1 MKKRIILIVVLLLA
15 ILGIGYVYTSIPMIE
30 LEKNAEVEI
39 NSTIDPYDY
48 ITKYRKCEKED
59 VSIDSSQVDLTK
71 IGEYTITYTVKDE
84 IYDLPVKIVDTTA
97 PIVEVKD
104 KEIFEGDHIKVEDL
118 VSKVEDATEAKV
130 TFKEDYDFSKEGT
143 YKVIVV
149 AEDSSENIT
158 EKEVNVKVV
167 KDKEKPTLKGVSNKT
182 IYLNNKINYLD
193 GITAKD
199 NRDKEP
205 EVTVDS
211 SEVDTS
217 KIGTYTV
224 KYRVKDQAGNTNEYT
239 STINVIEKKKVQNV
253 TASGDKIVYL
263 TFDDGPSDNTAKI
276 LKILDQYNAKAT
288 FFVTGNNQKYNY
300 LITKAHNAGHTI
312 GLHTY
317 SHDYSIY
324 SSVDTYFNDLNKI
337 GSMVKGLTGEMPK
350 YIRFPGGSSNTV
362 SKKYCKGIMSTLVIE
377 VQNRGYQYYDW
388 NVSSEDASGNNVAKS
403 RIVKASTSSSAK
415 NINLLM
421 HDTSSKDT
429 TVQALPEIIEYYQSK
444 GYVFKAITDSSYTPH
459 HGVNN

>member
-1 MKKRIILIVVLLLA
+1 MKKRVILIVVLLLA

-253 TASGDKIVYL
+253 NASGDKIVYL

-276 LKILDQYNAKAT
+276 LKILDQ
-288 FFVTGNNQKYNY
+288 
-300 LITKAHNAGHTI
+300 
-312 GLHTY
+312 
-317 SHDYSIY
+317 
-324 SSVDTYFNDLNKI
+324 
-337 GSMVKGLTGEMPK
+337 
-350 YIRFPGGSSNTV
+350 
-362 SKKYCKGIMSTLVIE
+362 
-377 VQNRGYQYYDW
+377 
-388 NVSSEDASGNNVAKS
+388 
-403 RIVKASTSSSAK
+403 
-415 NINLLM
+415 
-421 HDTSSKDT
+421 
-429 TVQALPEIIEYYQSK
+429 
-444 GYVFKAITDSSYTPH
+444 
-459 HGVNN
+459 